1 MLLQNLLDPIVPN
14 VDFLPF
20 RNSRLSH
27 RDSEEL
33 STVQVDAQG
42 VSFRKNSISILP
54 SPNTEGPSSNVNE
67 LEETI
72 SRLKGNYLLLI
83 KSFMLKG
90 KFLTILL
97 STTSKEMATT
107 KYEN

>member
-1 MLLQNLLDPIVPN
+1 MFLHNLLDLIVPYMY
-14 VDFLPF
+14 FLPF

-54 SPNTEGPSSNVNE
+54 SPHTEGASSNVNE

-72 SRLKGNYLLLI
+72 SRLKGN
-83 KSFMLKG
+83 
-90 KFLTILL
+90 
-97 STTSKEMATT
+97 
-107 KYEN
+107 